1 MDSSFNP
8 SVSVDCV
15 IFGFDGTALKI
26 LLIEVERN
34 TEREDTAPPDYKL
47 PGSLIRQDEDLRSA
61 AYRVLEEMT
70 GIRDIFLK
78 QLHVF
83 SEPRRV
89 EGEYLRWLREYYRVE
104 TDRVITVAYYSLLKL
119 SKGIE
124 LHTRR
129 KRAVWADVQHVR
141 HLGLDH
147 KKILVEALST
157 LSRELTHSPVAFELL
172 PRKFTIRQLQSL
184 YEGILGIEIDN
195 RNFRKKI
202 FASGYLTPTAE
213 YETNV
218 AHKPARYYTFNKT
231 AYEKALRRKLRQ
243 GCIRW
248 HE

>member
-15 IFGFDGTALKI
+15 IFGFDGSALKI
-26 LLIEVERN
+26 LLVERD
-34 TEREDTAPPDYKL
+34 TEKEVDAAPDHKL

-70 GIRDIFLK
+70 GIRNIFLK

-83 SEPRRV
+83 SDPERV
-89 EGEYLRWLREYYRVE
+89 VGNELQWLKEYYKVE
-104 TDRVITVAYYSLLKL
+104 TPRVITVAYYSLLKL
-119 SKGIE
+119 NKNIE

-129 KRAVWADVQHVR
+129 KQAIWTDVQHVR
-141 HLGLDH
+141 HLALDH
-147 KKILVEALST
+147 KKILMEALST
-157 LSRELTHSPVAFELL
+157 LSRELIYSPVAFELL

-202 FASGYLTPTAE
+202 FASGYLTPTSE
-213 YETNV
+213 YEMNV
-218 AHKPARYYTFNKT
+218 AHKPARYYIFNKT
-231 AYEKALRRKLRQ
+231 AYEKEIRRKIRQ
-243 GCIRW
+243 GFIRW

>member
-8 SVSVDCV
+8 SISVDCV

-26 LLIEVERN
+26 LLIKRD
-34 TEREDTAPPDYKL
+34 TEKEDATAPTHKL

-70 GIRDIFLK
+70 GIRDIYLK

-83 SEPRRV
+83 SDPGRV
-89 EGEYLRWLREYYRVE
+89 VGAELNWLREYYGVE

-119 SKGIE
+119 SKSIE

-129 KRAVWADVQHVR
+129 KQAVWSDVQQVR
-141 HLGLDH
+141 HLALDH
-147 KKILVEALST
+147 KKILMEALST
-157 LSRELTHSPVAFELL
+157 LSRELIHSPIAFELL

-202 FASGYLTPTAE
+202 FSLGFLSPSSD

-218 AHKPARYYTFNKT
+218 SHKPARYYTFNKT
-231 AYEKALRRKLRQ
+231 AYEKELRRKFRQ
-243 GCIRW
+243 GFIRW

>member
-1 MDSSFNP
+1 MGSPFNP

-15 IFGFDGTALKI
+15 VFGFDGTALRI
-26 LLIEVERN
+26 LLVKRN
-34 TEREDTAPPDYKL
+34 TEKENTIVPDHKL

-70 GIRDIFLK
+70 GIRNIYLK

-83 SEPRRV
+83 SDPDRIVGQE
-89 EGEYLRWLREYYRVE
+89 LSWLQEYYKVK

-119 SKGIE
+119 NKGIE

-129 KRAVWADVQHVR
+129 KRAVWIDVQQVC
-141 HLGLDH
+141 HLALDH
-147 KKILVEALST
+147 KKILMEALST
-157 LSRELTHSPVAFELL
+157 LSRELIHSPIAFELL

-202 FASGYLTPTAE
+202 FSQGYLVPSTE
-213 YETNV
+213 YEANV

-231 AYEKALRRKLRQ
+231 AYEKELRRKFRQ
-243 GCIRW
+243 GFIRW

>member
-1 MDSSFNP
+1 MDTSFNP

-26 LLIEVERN
+26 LLVERE
-34 TEREDTAPPDYKL
+34 TKKEDATVPDHKL

-70 GIRDIFLK
+70 GIRNIYLK

-119 SKGIE
+119 NKGIE

-129 KRAVWADVQHVR
+129 KHAVWADVQQVR
-141 HLGLDH
+141 HLALDH
-147 KKILVEALST
+147 KKILMEALST
-157 LSRELTHSPVAFELL
+157 LSRELIHSPIAFELL

-202 FASGYLTPTAE
+202 FSLGYLIPSTE
-213 YETNV
+213 YEANV

-231 AYEKALRRKLRQ
+231 AYEKELRRKFRQ
-243 GCIRW
+243 GFIRW